1 MRKLRG
7 YEDRDILN
15 IDQTPVWIEM
25 PDKSTLTLKG
35 TRSERFVHRPR
46 ETKTDRHVRCVCRRH
61 KAVTSCVTA
70 WVKTP
75 TKGRHSGWKSG
86 LDMCGAGK
94 KSWADETS
102 IKFWLNKLG
111 RIKNQRKRMLVW
123 DLFRGHLT
131 ESVKHQ
137 VRTLHN
143 SDLCVIPGGC
153 TSKLQP
159 ADVSWN
165 RPFKSKLAQLYE
177 E

>member
-1 MRKLRG
+1 MLLPGLRPPPK
-7 YEDRDILN
+7 EDI
-15 IDQTPVWIEM
+15 PA
-25 PDKSTLTLKG
+25 G
-35 TRSERFVHRPR
+35 
-46 ETKTDRHVRCVCRRH
+46 
-61 KAVTSCVTA
+61 
-70 WVKTP
+70 
-75 TKGRHSGWKSG
+75 KSG

-102 IKFWLNKLG
+102 IKFWLNKLWG
-111 RIKNQRKRMLVW
+111 IKNQRKRMLVW

-159 ADVSWN
+159 ADVS
-165 RPFKSKLAQLYE
+165 
-177 E
+177 